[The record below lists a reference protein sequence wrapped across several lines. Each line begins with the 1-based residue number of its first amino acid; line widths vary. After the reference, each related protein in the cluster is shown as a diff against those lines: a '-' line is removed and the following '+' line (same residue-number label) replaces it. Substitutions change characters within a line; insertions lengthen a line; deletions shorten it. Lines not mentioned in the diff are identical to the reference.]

1 MQRQLAK
8 ILQNECS
15 PPTPRVRSGVAAIAA
30 NLIRGSCGGGHND
43 HRKHSRPYPRKYK
56 HKVDLLR
63 EMVAETKSYAKA
75 LTESHLRQEILHAE
89 VHIPGFT
96 MFRADR
102 TEGTAGGGVIVYT
115 KDTLQGEVKLLS
127 SGSNGIVECVVL
139 HLVHLNIILSYI
151 YRPLSCCTSKFQE
164 AMERVRENI
173 ENLGPPIPSILIYGD
188 FNIPNIKWKQQALVT
203 GGTTK
208 SQSQAKLLK
217 EIMSTSFLEQ
227 LISEEIRQNNI
238 LDLVLTNKTDIV
250 NNV

>member
-1 MQRQLAK
+1 MTLSCD
-8 ILQNECS
+8 ILIIIINVC
-15 PPTPRVRSGVAAIAA
+15 AW
-30 NLIRGSCGGGHND
+30 
-43 HRKHSRPYPRKYK
+43 
-56 HKVDLLR
+56 KVDLLR
-63 EMVAETKSYAKA
+63 EMAAENKSYLIA
-75 LTESHLRQEILHAE
+75 LSELHLRQEILDVD

-96 MFRADR
+96 TFRSNR
-102 TEGTAGGGVIVYT
+102 TEGTAGKGVKVYT
-115 KDTLQGEVKLLS
+115 KDTLQGEAKLLS
-127 SGSNGIVECVVL
+127 SGSNGIVERVVL
-139 HLVHLNIILSYI
+139 HLVHLNIILSCI
-151 YRPLSCCTSKFQE
+151 YRSPSRCTSKFQE